1 MLIYVVAFRNR
12 FFKFNN
18 VVDHCF
24 FIRGLQSLLKIL
36 LKQNFVLC
44 GLKNYIN
51 REARVKKLS
60 PKNSLII
67 GVILLVLSALIYW
80 KSQDSG
86 ISSAEQAACEKQ
98 VLTNYG
104 NSADALI
111 GQCKTS
117 VGFVAMM
124 QAQSGGAGSARDVA
138 QAISSANQGS
148 AGGHMIYM
156 FLMGLSL
163 ALGLGLLINGI
174 KGMKK

>member
-1 MLIYVVAFRNR
+1 MWVKKL
-12 FFKFNN
+12 
-18 VVDHCF
+18 
-24 FIRGLQSLLKIL
+24 
-36 LKQNFVLC
+36 
-44 GLKNYIN
+44 YIN

-67 GVILLVLSALIYW
+67 GVVLLVLSALIYW
-80 KSQDSG
+80 KSQGPG

-98 VLTNYG
+98 VLANYG

-138 QAISSANQGS
+138 QAISSANQGDF
-148 AGGHMIYM
+148 GGHMIYM